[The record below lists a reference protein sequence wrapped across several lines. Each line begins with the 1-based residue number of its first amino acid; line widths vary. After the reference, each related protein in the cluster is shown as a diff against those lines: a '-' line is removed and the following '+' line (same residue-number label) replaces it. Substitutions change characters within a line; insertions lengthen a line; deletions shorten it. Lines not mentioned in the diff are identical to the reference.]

1 MAKKKSDSQ
10 EANDPNVSFS
20 RTEQYFVE
28 NKKSLTII
36 FGAIIL
42 VLGGYFGY
50 RIFYKAPRELKAR
63 EMSWK
68 AQHLFDVKLGTNE
81 ADSFK
86 LAKEGVDGYY
96 GFEYITNEFDGTM
109 AGEIS
114 QYCFGIILLNEGK
127 FEEAIEHLEG
137 VDVEDIMVSTMTI
150 GLAGDAYSELGDY
163 DEAINKYKEAIENND
178 NEFTTPLYLKKA
190 AVLYEEKGEYSSA
203 VDMYE
208 RIRDDFEG
216 SAQGQDIDKLI
227 ARAKNK

>member
-1 MAKKKSDSQ
+1 MAKKKSDIQ
-10 EANDPNVSFS
+10 EANDPSVSFS

-28 NKKSLTII
+28 NKKSLIII

-50 RIFYKAPRELKAR
+50 RKLYKEPREKAAG

-68 AQHLFDVKLGTNE
+68 AQHLFDVKVSTNE

-96 GFEYITNEFDGTM
+96 GFEFITNEYDGTM
-109 AGEIS
+109 AGELA
-114 QYCFGIILLNEGK
+114 QYSLGIILLNEGK

-137 VDVEDIMVSTMTI
+137 VDVEDIMISTLTI

-163 DEAINKYKEAIENND
+163 DEAIAKYNEAIENND

-190 AVLYEEKGEYSSA
+190 AVLYEEKGDYSSA
-203 VDMYE
+203 LRMYE
-208 RIRDDFEG
+208 KIRDDYEG
-216 SAQGQDIDKLI
+216 SAQGSDIDKLI